1 MKFPII
7 IQNSKKVLRRIIYYF
22 KIWLLMS
29 KNSFIAVMSQKKL
42 LFIFLLAKILRF
54 TFFIAFL
61 YFLVMGAESK
71 AGYTVT
77 QIIFFFLTFN
87 LVDVTSQFLFR
98 EVYRFRPLVVTGD
111 FDLILVKPFSALFRV
126 LLGGADIIDL
136 ITIPPLLITI
146 YLVGVQLEPTTLEVI
161 IYTLLIVNSLMIATA
176 FHIAVVSMGMITLE
190 IDHTIM
196 IYRDLT
202 NLGRLPVDIYKEPL
216 RGVLTYL
223 IPVGIMIT
231 QPAKVFMGFF
241 SLWGVIVSLSFGVLS
256 IFTALR
262 FWNFALKKYT
272 SASS

>member
-61 YFLVMGAESK
+61 YFLVMGAESI

-216 RGVLTYL
+216 RGVLTY
-223 IPVGIMIT
+223 
-231 QPAKVFMGFF
+231 
-241 SLWGVIVSLSFGVLS
+241 
-256 IFTALR
+256 
-262 FWNFALKKYT
+262 
-272 SASS
+272 